1 MRHPVSSTLALLLAA
16 GLAGLPASA
25 SEAPAQQSAAAG
37 ARTQSSGGNGSAEM
51 QSTTDLDDSGAS
63 AAGNTQSSGSQSS
76 GLEQGQTNQAG
87 SVEGFDMAGAASGD
101 TASRPQGAGQA
112 AASAGERHSFSGLVL
127 GVQPVRINADGD
139 AHLLGRVLL
148 DDGRLALVN
157 FGNVQDLVQDQR
169 SASAAG
175 GRANRGPLQS
185 GQRITGT
192 GTLAQQRGEPMLVVE
207 QWRLIGHPASAG
219 RPPMYMHP
227 QVPGGQGMSMNPSR
241 PNRPGPMQHPSW
253 VQQHGQQPGM
263 DQGMTFARGQQ
274 QGRPGMAGA
283 PSGSGRA
290 GGGRSMTTDMD
301 VMLTGTVVGVGTQD
315 TGDQEAPDGAQG
327 QAPQGMES
335 GGAPRRIR
343 VSGPEGMEVVADL
356 GSSEVARELSLTHG
370 DQVVLYG
377 EAGMKQGDPVLMTH
391 YAAKLVALP
400 REDDAGGQAPASGRQ
415 ATQSGADGRPT
426 TVGRWPERGTPKS
439 VITGDES

>member
-25 SEAPAQQSAAAG
+25 SESPAQQSAAADMQ
-37 ARTQSSGGNGSAEM
+37 TQASSGSSNADSRP
-51 QSTTDLDDSGAS
+51 TTG
-63 AAGNTQSSGSQSS
+63 AGNT
-76 GLEQGQTNQAG
+76 APK
-87 SVEGFDMAGAASGD
+87 
-101 TASRPQGAGQA
+101 PQGAGQA

-157 FGNVQDLVQDQR
+157 FGNIQDLVQDQR

-192 GTLAQQRGEPMLVVE
+192 GTLDQQRGEPVLVVE

-227 QVPGGQGMSMNPSR
+227 QVPGGQGMSMNPTR
-241 PNRPGPMQHPSW
+241 PNRPGPVQHPSW
-253 VQQHGQQPGM
+253 VQQRSQQPGM

-356 GSSEVARELSLTHG
+356 GSSEVARELRLAHG

-415 ATQSGADGRPT
+415 GTQSGANGRPT

-439 VITGDES
+439 VITGDDS